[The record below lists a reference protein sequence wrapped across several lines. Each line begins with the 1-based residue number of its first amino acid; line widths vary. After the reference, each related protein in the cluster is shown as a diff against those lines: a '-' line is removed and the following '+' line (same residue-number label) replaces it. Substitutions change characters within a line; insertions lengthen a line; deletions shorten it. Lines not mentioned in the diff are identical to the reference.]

1 MDKKI
6 LCFISNTNLFG
17 FGMKGVNQQETLSSK
32 LSNIN
37 EKDKGS
43 SETTCDITYNFDEY
57 SNLIPSHKK
66 KINKNFLSPP
76 IPPYPPSPCPLISAE
91 ASTGLG

>member
-6 LCFISNTNLFG
+6 LCFIPNTNLFG

-43 SETTCDITYNFDEY
+43 SETRRDITYNFDEY
-57 SNLIPSHKK
+57 SNIIPKHKNK
-66 KINKNFLSPP
+66 QKIFRM
-76 IPPYPPSPCPLISAE
+76 IHRIYRRGWFFYCI
-91 ASTGLG
+91 

>member
-17 FGMKGVNQQETLSSK
+17 VLPPGMKGVNQQETLSSK
-32 LSNIN
+32 LNNIN
-37 EKDKGS
+37 EKHKGS

-66 KINKNFLSPP
+66 KINKNFL
-76 IPPYPPSPCPLISAE
+76 E
-91 ASTGLG
+91 